1 MIYKTLHRKL
11 KIEQHYSHKNI
22 LCYTWSQT
30 LFLYLSPVLHLATNR
45 ILNFFPCTTLVLQ
58 QTFLVT
64 PLYYTQSQTKFLFLS
79 YTTLGHKHKFSF
91 TPLYYAQPQTE
102 FFSRSPVLNLATN
115 RIPHERSP
123 VLHLT
128 NKQNFPFSPLYY
140 ICPQFFYSFS
150 LVLHLATDIIFMA
163 SPLYFT
169 WPKTEFPTIAPCISL
184 GYKRNF
190 PQWLPCI

>member
-140 ICPQFFYSFS
+140 ICPQFFLQFLPCTTLGHRHNFYGISPVF
-150 LVLHLATDIIFMA
+150 HLAKNRI
-163 SPLYFT
+163 SHNCSLYFT
-169 WPKTEFPTIAPCISL
+169 WLQT
-184 GYKRNF
+184 
-190 PQWLPCI
+190 